1 MFENISFPSV
11 DEVQK
16 NWKRPNVIKFLE
28 ENKVELDLDDAHIQI
43 LKDNHV
49 SGISFLELTLE
60 ELLASPYKL
69 PGGPAKV
76 ISKLVKKIKGE
87 GQGQKKEADVI
98 LTVDA
103 KILQYSRR
111 FKKEHSEASDKGNF
125 MDFIDQYVPEHPEVS
140 YGDVVK
146 AFQESQGQGKET
158 DTGLSKLI
166 NFTNEEEEVVRKA
179 FVRDFRDPSDLS
191 KRFMF
196 FINKSLREYETTKD
210 YYAPYTTLIQASGTG
225 KSKLLMNF
233 AENIMTVYCC
243 LRDPKSSGYPSRSH
257 IAKTLLDEFDNE
269 RKAIVTYLAYIC
281 ACFQKLQE
289 FNG

>member
-1 MFENISFPSV
+1 
-11 DEVQK
+11 
-16 NWKRPNVIKFLE
+16 
-28 ENKVELDLDDAHIQI
+28 
-43 LKDNHV
+43 
-49 SGISFLELTLE
+49 
-60 ELLASPYKL
+60 
-69 PGGPAKV
+69 
-76 ISKLVKKIKGE
+76 
-87 GQGQKKEADVI
+87 
-98 LTVDA
+98 VDA
-103 KILQYSRR
+103 KILQYSRQ
-111 FKKEHSEASDKGNF
+111 FTKEHSDASDIGNF
-125 MDFIDQYVPEHPEVS
+125 MGFIDQYVPEHPEVS
-140 YGDVVK
+140 YEDVVK
-146 AFQESQGQGKET
+146 TFQESQGQEKADT
-158 DTGLSKLI
+158 DSSKLI
-166 NFTNEEEEVVRKA
+166 NFTREEEEVVRKA

-191 KRFMF
+191 ERFMF
-196 FINKSLREYETTKD
+196 FISKCLCEYETTKD